1 MALTREEIR
10 LFEGIRFALGEMA
23 LDGLPL
29 AVWLTMPRRRP
40 LLHALL
46 ADRGEAGLVG
56 FDGADNDAEPL
67 VLQHFQRVDQALREL
82 LVDHQAP
89 LVLASGRHL
98 QGLYHRASTYP
109 HLVLAGV
116 DGSHRT

>member
-1 MALTREEIR
+1 
-10 LFEGIRFALGEMA
+10 MA

-56 FDGADNDAEPL
+56 FDGA
-67 VLQHFQRVDQALREL
+67 
-82 LVDHQAP
+82 
-89 LVLASGRHL
+89 G
-98 QGLYHRASTYP
+98 
-109 HLVLAGV
+109 
-116 DGSHRT
+116 